1 MLPVLLFIVGLI
13 LLIKGGDWFVDGA
26 VGIAHRFNMPEIL
39 IGATVVSIGTTLP
52 EVMVS
57 AGSAVKGIGSMA
69 YGNALGS
76 IICNTALIAAI
87 TIAVKPSDVDRK
99 SMKTPVIFFTLAAL
113 VYVFISYFTG
123 SFSRIS
129 GILLL
134 ILFVVYMIIAVKQA
148 LSITKNPK
156 SEVSDT
162 ESENNDNKEESKKE
176 SSVLKFLVLLV
187 VGAALIAVGAD
198 LLVDNGTIIAERLGV
213 PSTVIALTY
222 VKTAGK
228 LLKHYAPTIIFASLS
243 LTCILTSHG
252 ILRKRNIALAASL
265 ATVRTAYDEYRGRV
279 IRDLGRE
286 MDEHFLYDTKEEV
299 REKEVTDPETGK
311 TKKLKEK
318 IQVPQYQNAYSRIF
332 DNCNAPD
339 QFEKDGAANYIFI
352 RSQMLYLQQKL
363 IRDGYL
369 FLNDAYKQLGF
380 PITLAGQS
388 AGWIYDY
395 DNKEGTQIFFEGF
408 DEYEINNSKAV
419 RDLMNGRENSIII
432 NFLNIRDNILTDIP
446 RVDSKVATI

>member
-162 ESENNDNKEESKKE
+162 ESENNDNKDESKKE

-213 PSTVIALTY
+213 PSTVIALTF
-222 VKTAGK
+222 VALGTSLPELVTAITSLIKGSG
-228 LLKHYAPTIIFASLS
+228 ALS
-243 LTCILTSHG
+243 LGNIIGANMFNLVLVSGLSISLAPFDVPCDKLIGGINSSLVIDIPVMILVSCILIIPALIRGKMARIQG
-252 ILRKRNIALAASL
+252 ILMLAIYA
-265 ATVRTAYDEYRGRV
+265 AFCIFQFV
-279 IRDLGRE
+279 I
-286 MDEHFLYDTKEEV
+286 
-299 REKEVTDPETGK
+299 
-311 TKKLKEK
+311 
-318 IQVPQYQNAYSRIF
+318 
-332 DNCNAPD
+332 
-339 QFEKDGAANYIFI
+339 
-352 RSQMLYLQQKL
+352 
-363 IRDGYL
+363 
-369 FLNDAYKQLGF
+369 
-380 PITLAGQS
+380 
-388 AGWIYDY
+388 
-395 DNKEGTQIFFEGF
+395 
-408 DEYEINNSKAV
+408 
-419 RDLMNGRENSIII
+419 
-432 NFLNIRDNILTDIP
+432 
-446 RVDSKVATI
+446 